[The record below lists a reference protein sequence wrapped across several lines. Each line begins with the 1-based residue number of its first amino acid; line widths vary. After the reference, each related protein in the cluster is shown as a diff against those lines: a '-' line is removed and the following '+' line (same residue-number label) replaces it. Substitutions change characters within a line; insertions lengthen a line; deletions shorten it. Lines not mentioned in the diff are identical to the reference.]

1 VNAIEPATPVRKLSQ
16 VEVFVGEVL
25 SPDREQDVLRSLPAG
40 VDPIRFKH
48 SLSVAVMQNP
58 NLMKVH
64 PGLLFREVSKAASLG
79 LSMDP
84 QLGEAYLVIA
94 RNSKANR
101 DEPQLRIGYK
111 GLIKLARQSGEIS
124 LIYAHA
130 VHQRDIED
138 KRFSVVL
145 GDSLKIYHEPDV
157 FSERGPVAGYYAV
170 LKYRDGET
178 DFEPMS
184 VAEIHKIRDRTDAY
198 RAFKAG
204 RIKSTP
210 WADWE
215 SEMARKTVIRR
226 LLKRSPMSA
235 EMRAA
240 IKMIDEE
247 EEGVIAT
254 PAQALPRQTRADTL
268 RAIANQ
274 SEPTEA
280 PKRGRPRKEASEKAA
295 EGFRGVNASDDDNE
309 SETEGEQEAAESSD
323 VGQAPTD
330 EPDDDPGEEPAFDRK
345 SKDYK
350 RGAEDFAAGLKR
362 CLNAEIRAE
371 PQRFE
376 NWKAGWLEAKEEAD
390 EADEAENGR
399 EDT

>member
-1 VNAIEPATPVRKLSQ
+1 
-16 VEVFVGEVL
+16 
-25 SPDREQDVLRSLPAG
+25 
-40 VDPIRFKH
+40 
-48 SLSVAVMQNP
+48 
-58 NLMKVH
+58 
-64 PGLLFREVSKAASLG
+64 
-79 LSMDP
+79 
-84 QLGEAYLVIA
+84 
-94 RNSKANR
+94 
-101 DEPQLRIGYK
+101 LRIGYK

-145 GDSLKIYHEPDV
+145 GDNLKIYHEPDV
-157 FSERGPVAGYYAV
+157 FSDRGPVAGYYAV

-235 EMRAA
+235 EMQAA
-240 IKMIDEE
+240 VKMIDEE
-247 EEGVIAT
+247 EEAVIAA
-254 PAQALPRQTRADTL
+254 AQPLPRQTRADTL

-274 SEPTEA
+274 SDEAEA
-280 PKRGRPRKEASEKAA
+280 PKTRRSQKEKSPPL
-295 EGFRGVNASDDDNE
+295 SDLPENE
-309 SETEGEQEAAESSD
+309 SETDDEQDAIESED
-323 VGQAPTD
+323 VVQERID
-330 EPDDDPGEEPAFDRK
+330 EPAEEPVDAPAFDRK
-345 SKDYK
+345 SPDYK

-362 CLNAEIRAE
+362 CLNAEIRAD
-371 PQRFE
+371 QTRFE
-376 NWKAGWLEAKEEAD
+376 HWRSGWMAAKEEA
-390 EADEAENGR
+390 EEAENGR